1 MPTEIKDVQT
11 ELTSNAADSLANALA
26 ALNAELGVTEEQTPE
41 DVAERNAARE
51 WRERMF
57 ETYPMLT
64 VEHVYAMS
72 HRRMEKGYF
81 KITKEDN
88 KND

>member
-1 MPTEIKDVQT
+1 MPTEIQVLTT
-11 ELTSNAADSLANALA
+11 EPTPYASDAQHAALA
-26 ALNAELGVTEEQTPE
+26 ALDAELGVSATQTPE
-41 DVAERNAARE
+41 DVAEGIAARE

-57 ETYPMLT
+57 ATYPMLT

-81 KITKEDN
+81 KITKGDN